1 MKTLHLIFTFCI
13 GLLAGYI
20 LFERQPFTNTIVQEN
35 PTEVKQRINTI
46 DTNKLAKEVKLLQH
60 NAFLKEQLQI
70 SNLHLNESKQQ
81 LKSKQAKLLVLVN
94 RIKNI
99 QVGHRDSLLLDS
111 LGTQVLILNRSSD
124 SLVQT
129 VNQRVLLGDSL
140 IAVRDSQI
148 VICNEAY
155 AAMKDLVKE
164 QAQREQKLTS
174 DLNALLKQQ
183 KRKRFQNKILAG
195 GMLFVA
201 GIATSLMVKARQ

>member
-20 LFERQPFTNTIVQEN
+20 LFDRQAFTNTLVQES
-35 PTEVKQRINTI
+35 TAEVKEKINTI
-46 DTNKLAKEVKLLQH
+46 DTNKLAKEVKLLRH

-70 SNLHLNESKQQ
+70 SNLHLSENKQQ
-81 LKSKQAKLLVLVN
+81 LKGEQTKLLALVS
-94 RIKNI
+94 RMKSI

-111 LGTQVLILNRSSD
+111 LGAQVLVLNRSSD
-124 SLVQT
+124 SLMQT
-129 VNQRVLLGDSL
+129 VNQRVHLGDSL
-140 IAVRDSQI
+140 IAIRDSQI

-201 GIATSLMVKARQ
+201 GIATSLLVKGRQ